1 MRVVVMMMLLTRPR
15 LGHATRSTH
24 PRNPDLGTRLPRAT
38 MTTRMA
44 RMMAMT
50 LARRREPPSLS
61 LTHGTRLRIVTRMTT
76 PLVVLGLSKEA
87 RLTRVA
93 AVLAPARQALP
104 PMRMMAAPPTVSTR
118 PCCPTWTSAL
128 RAAALPHHVP
138 ACACVLMCVFCHR
151 FASIVEALRVL
162 IADVG
167 SASALYR
174 EAHLNN
180 RAAETVQA
188 VLHKQVDA
196 AFASVRGDIVA
207 RITDTLPR
215 VLAASAVAGAGAAAG
230 AQYRDLADRLGADLA
245 TLTKKA
251 IQEVQPLLSAG
262 MRSLPDMALPF
273 AQLLRGQV
281 HLLVV
286 WMANALECHG
296 QPDHPARYHTLP
308 SPVACP
314 HLALLT

>member
-1 MRVVVMMMLLTRPR
+1 M
-15 LGHATRSTH
+15 
-24 PRNPDLGTRLPRAT
+24 
-38 MTTRMA
+38 
-44 RMMAMT
+44 
-50 LARRREPPSLS
+50 
-61 LTHGTRLRIVTRMTT
+61 
-76 PLVVLGLSKEA
+76 
-87 RLTRVA
+87 
-93 AVLAPARQALP
+93 
-104 PMRMMAAPPTVSTR
+104 
-118 PCCPTWTSAL
+118 
-128 RAAALPHHVP
+128 
-138 ACACVLMCVFCHR
+138 
-151 FASIVEALRVL
+151 
-162 IADVG
+162 
-167 SASALYR
+167 
-174 EAHLNN
+174 
-180 RAAETVQA
+180 
-188 VLHKQVDA
+188 LHKQVDA

-215 VLAASAVAGAGAAAG
+215 VLAASAVAGAGTAAG
-230 AQYRDLADRLGADLA
+230 AQYRDIADRLGADLA

-314 HLALLT
+314 CLALLT